1 MAGHL
6 VGLRWLAKGFTLLEV
21 LVALVILS
29 LVLGGL
35 FTEIQS
41 QVDMRYQLQQRYMAQ
56 TTSWNRLLQ
65 QYQLLEGWMPSRSNE
80 DSESSGDIQVQGV
93 DWYWQMNVQET
104 FGEDFY
110 RYEVLSYRNE
120 DRSGN
125 SAGSLAAYFI
135 AE

>member
-1 MAGHL
+1 MA
-6 VGLRWLAKGFTLLEV
+6 VPKSQKGFTLLEV
-21 LVALVILS
+21 LVALVILGV
-29 LVLGGL
+29 VLGGL

-56 TTSWNRLLQ
+56 TVSWNRLLQ
-65 QYQLLEGWMPSRSNE
+65 QYQLLEDWVPSNMNE
-80 DSESSGDIQVQGV
+80 DGENSGDMQIQGI
-93 DWYWQMNVQET
+93 DWYWQLSVQET

-110 RYEVLSYRNE
+110 RYEVNTFQNE

-125 SAGSLAAYFI
+125 SEGSLAAYFI

>member
-1 MAGHL
+1 MI
-6 VGLRWLAKGFTLLEV
+6 RFWQKGFTLLEV
-21 LVALVILS
+21 LVALVILG

-56 TTSWNRLLQ
+56 TVSWNRLMQ
-65 QYQLLEGWMPSRSNE
+65 QYQLLEEWMPARTN
-80 DSESSGDIQVQGV
+80 DDGESSGEMQIQRI
-93 DWYWQMNVQET
+93 DWYWQMSVQET

-110 RYEVLSYRNE
+110 RYQVETFNNE
-120 DRSGN
+120 DLAGN
-125 SAGSLAAYFI
+125 SDGSLAAYFI

>member
-1 MAGHL
+1 MS
-6 VGLRWLAKGFTLLEV
+6 LRLFLAKGFTLLEV
-21 LVALVILS
+21 LVALVILG

-56 TTSWNRLLQ
+56 TASWNRLLQ
-65 QYQLLEGWMPSRSNE
+65 QYQLLEEWVPSRSNE
-80 DSESSGDIQVQGV
+80 DSENSGEMQVQGV
-93 DWYWQMNVQET
+93 DWYWRMNVQET

-110 RYEVLSYRNE
+110 RYEVDSYRNE

-125 SAGSLAAYFI
+125 SEGSLAAYFI
-135 AE
+135 AQ

>member
-1 MAGHL
+1 MAIDLMNLHFPK
-6 VGLRWLAKGFTLLEV
+6 KGFTLLEV
-21 LVALVILS
+21 LVALVILG

-41 QVDMRYQLQQRYMAQ
+41 QIDMRYQLQQRYMAQ
-56 TTSWNRLLQ
+56 TVSWNRLLQ
-65 QYQLLEGWMPSRSNE
+65 QYQLLEEWVPSRSDA
-80 DSESSGDIQVQGV
+80 DSESSGDVQVQGV

-110 RYEVLSYRNE
+110 RYEVDSYRNE
-120 DRSGN
+120 ERSGN
-125 SAGSLAAYFI
+125 SEGSLAAYFI

>member
-1 MAGHL
+1 MAIDLMSLHFL
-6 VGLRWLAKGFTLLEV
+6 KKGFTLLEV
-21 LVALVILS
+21 LVALVILG

-56 TTSWNRLLQ
+56 TVSWNRLLQ
-65 QYQLLEGWMPSRSNE
+65 QYQLLEEWVPSRSNE
-80 DSESSGDIQVQGV
+80 DSESSGEMQVQGV

-110 RYEVLSYRNE
+110 RYQVDSYRNE
-120 DRSGN
+120 ERSGN
-125 SAGSLAAYFI
+125 SEGSLAAYFI

>member
-1 MAGHL
+1 MI
-6 VGLRWLAKGFTLLEV
+6 RFWQKGFTLLEV
-21 LVALVILS
+21 LVALVILG

-56 TTSWNRLLQ
+56 TVSWNRLMQ
-65 QYQLLEGWMPSRSNE
+65 QYQLLEEWMPARTN
-80 DSESSGDIQVQGV
+80 DDGESSGEMQIQGI
-93 DWYWQMNVQET
+93 DWYWQMSVQET

-110 RYEVLSYRNE
+110 RYQVETFSNE
-120 DRSGN
+120 DLAGN
-125 SAGSLAAYFI
+125 SDGSLAAYFI